1 LTRPLEQRDLRM
13 WLGRAKP

>member
-13 WLGRAKP
+13 WLRRAKP